1 MSFIYCLSCKLGI
14 VPGDTY
20 CPMCMSGSAN
30 HVRLRCLTCHNEIP
44 SGQSQCSC
52 RSAMIVRDIEPPRP
66 TVPLP
71 PLATI
76 PMGALTQPIPE
87 SYKVARFGVE
97 AEVQLVPGDVEILT
111 LMSQAVTA
119 LHALALKMNQFRG
132 SMDSTRRCISG
143 CRNLA
148 TQLQE
153 EIELRRGPQ
162 G

>member
-1 MSFIYCLSCKLGI
+1 MSFIYCPVCRIGI

-20 CPMCMSGSAN
+20 CPMCMAGSMN
-30 HVRLRCLTCHNEIP
+30 HPRLRCLSCHSEVI
-44 SGQSQCSC
+44 SGQSQCTC
-52 RSAMIVRDIEPPRP
+52 RSALSVADPPRP
-66 TVPLP
+66 TVLLP
-71 PLATI
+71 PLAAL
-76 PMGALTQPIPE
+76 PVRALTQPIPE

-111 LMSQAVTA
+111 LMSQAVMA
-119 LHALALKMNQFRG
+119 LHALAQKMNQFRG